1 MTLRMVMLAVSLVN
15 HVVPIP
21 QLNSPPPH
29 DSVSLSSVSVSDQGN
44 ANCLRLMS
52 FLFYVMTY
60 TFFMQQADSFFLSF
74 SIFSLQPSASAAL
87 WTKEIKT
94 TDVGCKSNA
103 LKREDEADHISI

>member
-52 FLFYVMTY
+52 FLFYVMAY
-60 TFFMQQADSFFLSF
+60 TFFMQQADSFLLSFFLSAY
-74 SIFSLQPSASAAL
+74 SPCSLVQVQRSGPRRSRLLMS
-87 WTKEIKT
+87 
-94 TDVGCKSNA
+94 VVNQM
-103 LKREDEADHISI
+103 H